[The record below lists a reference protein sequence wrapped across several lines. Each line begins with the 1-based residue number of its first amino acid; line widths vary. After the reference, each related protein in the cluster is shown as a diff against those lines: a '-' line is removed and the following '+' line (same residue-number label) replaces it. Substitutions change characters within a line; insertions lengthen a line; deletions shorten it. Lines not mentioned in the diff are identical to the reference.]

1 MRVLIL
7 HRLFALTL
15 ALVSVGSLATSQ
27 GTTIGF
33 DEVFA
38 LARDRNR
45 ALEELIPGTVE
56 FYFYSCLHA
65 QNEGQLE
72 EAKQALRDWKSKH
85 GEVGQYQAMELR
97 LALLSYDDAPQ
108 ETIDFLIRELGLRFN
123 HQREQLGTSPNF
135 PVQLDPA
142 LISYQTLLKRAFARG
157 THAIGE
163 FQDRAL
169 ADLVG
174 RSLNDTHLRDLLARL
189 QRPDLPG
196 LPALIVR
203 DLARKNGPRFGSLK
217 IHKRLLLEQ
226 LDECARLRPEL
237 LEDHEFIAAYLRR
250 LAPGADE
257 DLTLPI
263 VRHEHLVR
271 LESFVRRLSPAFN
284 SLLAHVLYRRLQH
297 DFERA
302 NPNLD
307 RFLTYLRL
315 PRATSYGD
323 RDYLRGKH
331 TANLGQAYHTG
342 YDPIRDD
349 EALVRTYLAH
359 FIGEGSSLEQFVGPL
374 HRRYVERIF
383 AETKILAG
391 VGDMER
397 WYTLLDDPGYYE
409 RLKDR
414 VELEFPATQDRRFAI
429 DETVVLELDVKNVET
444 LIVKV
449 FEIDTLGFYESQ
461 AGGVLRE
468 LDATIDLD
476 GLVASQELTFTYD
489 SPALRRV
496 RRQFE
501 FEEFNRPGVWVIDFI
516 GGGLS
521 SRAIVRKGGLSVL
534 ERAGAAGHNFQVI
547 DGTNQVV
554 TDASIHFAGR
564 EYTADKRGLLSIPYS
579 TEPGQRQII
588 LRQGDFAVLSSF
600 THHAERYQLEAGI
613 HVERETLLAG
623 ETAEFVLRPRL
634 SINQNVVPLSI
645 LKDVRLEITSLDLNG
660 VATTQTIRD
669 VELSAD
675 RATLHAIRVPP
686 RTARLQVSLQGE
698 ARNLT
703 RGEDVT
709 LRTPAK
715 SFSINQIDLTAELFT
730 GLMTRTPDGY
740 ALDLRGK
747 NGELITDHAVTVN
760 LHHRDFR
767 SPVYAHL
774 KSDENGRVHL
784 GELRDITDVQVSGIG
799 SGTGNWN
806 LRELSHSG
814 LPSALFGVSGTTLR
828 LVHEGDASRMG
839 RSVASLLELRGNS
852 PAIDRSDKLAIAGGF
867 LELRD
872 LASGNYELALHESD
886 LRIPVHVT
894 RGQRRSG
901 WGLGAAR
908 RLELSDE
915 TPLQI
920 ESAEIVGD
928 ELVVTLLNFGKTTRV
943 HFSATRYLPGFDTH
957 SDLALP
963 PLRGLRE
970 QHFSRSDSLLA
981 SGREISEE
989 YRYIL
994 ERRLARIFPG
1004 NMLTR
1009 LGLLLNPWAIDEST
1023 DTRLGSQS
1031 GASGPYG
1038 GKAMGALRS
1047 QESPASTAAIGA
1059 TMNPMIY
1066 ANLDFLPG
1074 PAPVIWN
1081 QFPDEAGTVRIP
1093 LSALGDNHLVR
1104 VAAVDRG
1111 VTLSRTVVREET
1123 KLVPRDRRLPG
1134 SLDVERHLTE
1144 QRRIEFIRAGESVA
1158 LGDLAFSG
1166 LRTLD
1171 SLESVFQLL
1180 LTLNGNSELAKF
1192 EFLVN
1197 WPDLNEKEKFD
1208 RYSEF
1213 ASHEVHVFLHKKDP
1227 EFFESVIRPYLANK
1241 AEKSFIDNWLLEEDL
1256 SAYLEPWAFE
1266 RLNIVER
1273 VLLLRSLN
1281 ESAARHVRELVELY
1295 PPDTFALGRYFETV
1309 LATGGL
1315 DSKDGLAAQLGEL
1328 KKEARA
1334 RKSLA
1339 DGPRGPSGPGGTG
1352 DQGFFTGE
1360 GERSEAE
1367 GLAMPAEEMLDALG
1381 YMGEDDDEAELGLRE
1396 NVRQFFRDVSDT
1408 QELAESNYWHVPFAH
1423 MTANLISP
1431 TPFWLDF
1438 AETAADAPF
1447 ISSRFPLASRNTTE
1461 VLLALAFLDLPF
1473 EAGEH
1478 SLEDV
1483 DKVTTLEAGSSL
1495 FLARK
1500 EIADAI
1506 VNESAPTILVGQ
1518 DFLRGDDRTILENG
1532 VYRDR
1537 FVTDEFLRRVV
1548 YVCRVVVTNPSS
1560 TPLNVDVLLQVPK
1573 GAIPVQSGFE
1583 TRGVPISLSAYGS
1596 RAIEYSFYFPEAGE
1610 FSHYPVHVGRD
1621 GELLGFADAQSLSVL
1636 EKPSTIDTTSWLH
1649 VSQRADTETVMQ
1661 FLGAAN
1667 LNQLELHRIAWRM
1680 RDRATFERVIELLR
1694 NRFSFDDTL
1703 WSYGL
1708 HHRDEGVVREYLE
1721 RRADLVQRCGPVLS
1735 SPLLTIIPEE
1745 RGLYEHLEYAPL
1757 IHGRAHRFGSE
1768 RQILDRDVAQ
1778 QYLAYMR
1785 VLAFVPKLDDDR
1797 RMQVTYYLALQ
1808 DRVEEAL
1815 EMFAS
1820 VDVSQLETRIQH
1832 DYMRAYLG
1840 FYTGDLA
1847 DAREVASA
1855 YADFPVTRWR
1865 SRFRDVIVQLDEA
1878 EGGDSAGSSDPDSR
1892 EQNQG
1897 VLAST
1902 EPSLE
1907 IEVEARRV
1915 RLAHANI
1922 DSCVVSYRKMDIEL
1936 LFSTNP
1942 FLKAGSSSFAFI
1954 KPNRTDAI
1962 ELDRSGSEHEFALP
1976 EEFHSSNVLVEVR
1989 AGGLVRR
1996 QAYYA
2001 NDLTVQGIEN
2011 YGQIKVREASSG
2023 RALPATYVKV
2033 YARLANGQTR
2043 FHKDGY
2049 TDIRGRFDYVSLSG
2063 MDNAEIQRFAVL
2075 VLTEDDGAVVRE
2087 FAPPTR

>member
-7 HRLFALTL
+7 NRLFALAL
-15 ALVSVGSLATSQ
+15 ALFSVGSLATSQ
-27 GTTIGF
+27 GTSIGF
-33 DEVFA
+33 DEIFA

-56 FYFYSCLHA
+56 YYFYSCLHA
-65 QNEGQLE
+65 QNEDRLG

-85 GEVGQYQAMELR
+85 GEVGQYQAMEFR
-97 LALLSYDDAPQ
+97 LALLSYDDAPK
-108 ETIDFLIRELGLRFN
+108 ETIDFLVRELGLRFN
-123 HQREQLGTSPNF
+123 HQREQLGTSPKF
-135 PVQLDPA
+135 PVRLDQS

-157 THAIGE
+157 NHAIDE

-169 ADLVG
+169 AELVG
-174 RSLNDTHLRDLLARL
+174 RSLNEEQLSDLLSRL
-189 QRPDLPG
+189 QRPDLQG
-196 LPALIVR
+196 LPTLIVR
-203 DLARKNGPRFGSLK
+203 DLSRKRGPRFGNLP

-237 LEDHEFIAAYLRR
+237 LEDQTFITSYLAR
-250 LAPGADE
+250 LAPGADA
-257 DLTLPI
+257 DVTLPI
-263 VRHEHLVR
+263 VRHGHLVR
-271 LESFVRRLSPAFN
+271 LEAFARRLSPAFN

-302 NPNLD
+302 NPSLE
-307 RFLTYLRL
+307 RFLTYLRI
-315 PRATSYGD
+315 PRSTSYGD
-323 RDYLRGKH
+323 HDYLRGKH
-331 TANLGQAYHTG
+331 SANLGQSYFTG
-342 YDPIRDD
+342 YGPIHDD

-374 HRRYVERIF
+374 HRRYVEQVF

-397 WYTLLDDPGYYE
+397 WYTMLDDPSYYE
-409 RLKDR
+409 RLKER

-429 DETVVLELDVKNVET
+429 DETVRLELDVKNVET

-461 AGGVLRE
+461 VSGALRE
-468 LDATIDLD
+468 IDATIDLD

-521 SRAIVRKGGLSVL
+521 SRAIVRKGSLSVL

-547 DGTNQVV
+547 DRVHQVV
-554 TDASIHFAGR
+554 SNASIHFAGR
-564 EYTADKRGLLSIPYS
+564 EYTADKRGVLSIPYS
-579 TEPGQRQII
+579 TEPGRRQII
-588 LRQGDFAVLSSF
+588 LRQGDFAELGSF
-600 THHAERYQLEAGI
+600 AHHAERYQLEAGI

-623 ETAEFVLRPRL
+623 ETADFVIRPRL
-634 SINQNVVPLSI
+634 SLNQNSVPLSI
-645 LKDVRLEITSLDLNG
+645 LEDVRIEFTSFDLNG
-660 VATTQTIRD
+660 VATTQTIPD
-669 VELSAD
+669 IELSAD

-686 RTARLQVSLQGE
+686 RTAHVQVSLQGE
-698 ARNLT
+698 VRNLT
-703 RGEDVT
+703 KGEDVT
-709 LRTPAK
+709 LRTPTT
-715 SFSINQIDLTAELFT
+715 SFSINQIDLTVELFT

-747 NGELITDHAVTVN
+747 NGELVTDHAVTVN

-784 GELRDITDVQVSGIG
+784 GELRDITDVHVGGLG
-799 SGTGNWN
+799 SGPGSWN
-806 LRELSHSG
+806 LRAPMHNGS
-814 LPSALFGVSGTTLR
+814 PSALFGVSGATLR
-828 LVHEGDASRMG
+828 LVYEGDATSMSRN
-839 RSVASLLELRGNS
+839 VASLLELRGNV
-852 PAIDRSDKLAIAGGF
+852 PTVDHSDKLAVAGGF
-867 LELRD
+867 IELRD
-872 LASGNYELALHESD
+872 LPPGNYELALHESS
-886 LRIPVHVT
+886 LLIPVHVT

-901 WGLGAAR
+901 WGLGVAR

-915 TPLQI
+915 TPLQF
-920 ESAEIVGD
+920 ESAEVVGD
-928 ELVVTLLNFGKTTRV
+928 ELVVKLLNFNSTTRV
-943 HFSATRYLPGFDTH
+943 HFSATRYLPGFDSHT
-957 SDLALP
+957 DLALQ

-1004 NMLTR
+1004 NMLAR
-1009 LGLLLNPWAIDEST
+1009 PGLLLNPWAIDEST
-1023 DTRLGSQS
+1023 DTRLGRQS
-1031 GASGPYG
+1031 GSGGRFG
-1038 GKAMGALRS
+1038 GKAKGGVMS
-1047 QESPASTAAIGA
+1047 QESPASTSSISAS
-1059 TMNPMIY
+1059 TNPMNY

-1081 QFPDEAGTVRIP
+1081 QFPDEAGTVSIP

-1111 VTLSRTVVREET
+1111 VTLSRTVVRQET

-1144 QRRIEFIRAGESVA
+1144 QRRIEFIRADESVA

-1180 LTLNGNSELAKF
+1180 LTLNGNSELSKF

-1197 WPDLNEKEKFD
+1197 WPSLNQKEKFE

-1227 EFFESVIRPYLANK
+1227 EFFDAVIRPYLASK
-1241 AEKSFIDNWLLEEDL
+1241 AEKTFIDNWLLERDL
-1256 SAYLEPWAFE
+1256 ADYLEPWAFE

-1295 PPDTFALGRYFETV
+1295 PPDTFALARYFETV

-1334 RKSLA
+1334 RKSVSRA
-1339 DGPRGPSGPGGTG
+1339 EAPGRN
-1352 DQGFFTGE
+1352 DNNAVFFAGE
-1360 GERSEAE
+1360 SQRSEEDSNA
-1367 GLAMPAEEMLDALG
+1367 PAAGMMMNALG
-1381 YMGEDDDEAELGLRE
+1381 YSGEDDEEAELGLRE
-1396 NVRQFFRDVSDT
+1396 NVRLFFRDVADT
-1408 QELAESNYWHVPFAH
+1408 QELAESNYWHVPFAN

-1431 TPFWLDF
+1431 TPFWMDF
-1438 AETAADAPF
+1438 AETGADAPF
-1447 ISSRFPLASRNTTE
+1447 ISSRFPLASRNTSE

-1478 SLEDV
+1478 SLEDAN
-1483 DKVTTLEAGSSL
+1483 KVTTLKAGSPL

-1506 VNESAPTILVGQ
+1506 VNDSAPAVLVGQ
-1518 DFLRGDDRTILENG
+1518 DFLRGDDRTIMENG
-1532 VYRDR
+1532 VNRDR

-1560 TPLNVDVLLQVPK
+1560 TPLNIDVLLQVPK

-1596 RAIEYSFYFPEAGE
+1596 RAIEYSFYFPEAGQ

-1661 FLGAAN
+1661 FLDQAN

-1680 RDRATFERVIELLR
+1680 RDREIFERVIALLR
-1694 NRFSFDDTL
+1694 KRFSFDNTL
-1703 WSYGL
+1703 WSYGF
-1708 HHRDEGVVREYLE
+1708 HHRNEGVVREYLE
-1721 RRADLVQRCGPVLS
+1721 RRADLVQRCGPVLR
-1735 SPLLTIIPEE
+1735 SPLLTIVPEK
-1745 RGLYEHLEYAPL
+1745 RGLYEHLEYDPL
-1757 IHGRAHRFGSE
+1757 IHGRAHRLGSA

-1778 QYLAYMR
+1778 QYVAYMR

-1840 FYTGDLA
+1840 FYTGELA
-1847 DAREVASA
+1847 DAREVASS
-1855 YADFPVTRWR
+1855 YADYPVVRWR
-1865 SRFRDVIVQLDEA
+1865 SRFRDVIEQLDEA

-1942 FLKAGSSSFAFI
+1942 FLKAGSNSFAFI
-1954 KPNRTDAI
+1954 KPNRTDVI
-1962 ELDRSGSEHEFALP
+1962 ELDRKGTEHEFALP
-1976 EEFHSSNVLVEVR
+1976 EEFQSSNVLVEVR
-1989 AGGLVRR
+1989 TGGLVRR

-2011 YGQIKVREASSG
+2011 YGQIKVREASTG

-2063 MDNAEIQRFAVL
+2063 MDNAEIERFAVL
-2075 VLTEDDGAVVRE
+2075 VLTENDGAVVRE